1 MLAMRFL
8 LCEHFVTLSLTLL
21 LPLLAPFAANAEDC
35 PLTTSL
41 TLPLEFDLT
50 GLSGISFV
58 GAKPIVRRVA
68 ADDPMIKVL
77 GFRYERQCNFLLE
90 LV

>member
-1 MLAMRFL
+1 MRFS
-8 LCEHFVTLSLTLL
+8 LCEHLVPASLILL
-21 LPLLAPFAANAEDC
+21 LLLLAPFAVNAEDC

-77 GFRYERQCNFLLE
+77 GFRYESQSNFLLE
-90 LV
+90 LA